1 MGEQPIII
9 DGSQGEG
16 GGQILR
22 TSLALSAI
30 TGRPFRAINIRARRR
45 KPGLMRQH
53 LTAVQA
59 AAQVACAEL
68 KGAEL
73 RSTELEFRPG
83 AVLHGDHTF
92 SIGTAGSSTLVLQ
105 TVLWPLVVAPGRSRL
120 VFEGGT
126 HNPLAPP
133 FDFLDRTF
141 LPLMRSLDLV
151 IDARLE
157 QAGFYPAGGGRVEV
171 EVEGGRIPRPLALD
185 ERGKIVLREALALVA
200 KLPRKIGTRELDV
213 VKRELGWSR
222 EECRVV
228 ELEGRGPGNA
238 LCLCVQTEALTI
250 VVTGFGEKG
259 VLAENVAA
267 GAVDELRRWLDS
279 GAPVDEHLADQL
291 LIPMA
296 LAAANC
302 LHARGT
308 GLKSS
313 EGDEAPYYVGPP
325 PSLHTTTNAEIIGHF
340 LPVEFEFEA
349 LDDRRARVWARRRQ
363 VGAQV

>member
-1 MGEQPIII
+1 MSEQPIVI

-30 TGRPFRAINIRARRR
+30 TGTPFRAINVRARRR

-53 LTAVQA
+53 LTAVLA
-59 AAQVACAEL
+59 AARVASAEL
-68 KGAEL
+68 IGAEL

-83 AVLHGDHTF
+83 AVIHGDHTF

-105 TVLWPLVVAPGRSRL
+105 TVLWPLVVTPGRSRV

-133 FDFLDRTF
+133 FEFLDRTF
-141 LPLMRSLDLV
+141 LPLLRELELV
-151 IDARLE
+151 VEARLE
-157 QAGFYPAGGGRVEV
+157 QAGFYPAGGGRVVV
-171 EVEGGRIPRPLALD
+171 EIEGGRIPTPLQLD
-185 ERGKIVLREALALVA
+185 ERGKILSREALAMVA
-200 KLPRKIGTRELDV
+200 NLPRSIAVRELDV

-238 LCLCVQTEALTI
+238 LGLIVRSEALSM
-250 VVTGFGEKG
+250 VVTGIGEKG
-259 VLAENVAA
+259 VLAEDVAA
-267 GAVDELRRWLDS
+267 RAVAELRRWLDS
-279 GAPVDEHLADQL
+279 GAPVDEHLGDQL

-296 LAAANC
+296 LTAA
-302 LHARGT
+302 HAR
-308 GLKSS
+308 
-313 EGDEAPYYVGPP
+313 EGDQAPHYVGPT
-325 PSLHTTTNAEIIGHF
+325 PSLHTTTNAEIIGRF
-340 LPVEFEFEA
+340 LPVEFEFEP
-349 LDDRRARVWARRRQ
+349 LDERRTRVWARRR
-363 VGAQV
+363 GE